1 MNILADASLPG
12 LDCAF
17 PKPFNL
23 LKYTNEAQIA
33 ERLAGQDILLCRS
46 TLKVNSDLLG
56 THRLAY
62 VATASSGTDHLDHAF
77 LRAQQ
82 TTIIDAKGCNAVSV
96 ADYVI
101 ATLAYLSTVKKYQPK
116 SAGIIGMGKVGF
128 QVSQRL
134 KALGMSPCYYD
145 PLKALHEADFTSCTK
160 EELYKCDLL
169 CIHAELHDK
178 APFPSR
184 NLLDEHFLAR
194 LKPGCI
200 IINAAR
206 GGIVNE
212 VALLKKI
219 PSLIYCTDV
228 YTNEPAINQEM
239 IQKATICTPH
249 IAGHSQEA
257 KFLAVALVS
266 EQLYHLAG
274 FKPPKYAQPERV
286 EQPIWQDKHTW
297 QGAVLS
303 LYNPYNETQSLKQ
316 ATEMKHAFINVR
328 KAHHRHN
335 FNTYNSLIN
344 NDVLHAIFG
353 A

>member
-23 LKYTNEAQIA
+23 LKYSHEAQIP

-46 TLKVNSDLLG
+46 TLKVNSELLS
-56 THRLAY
+56 THQLAY
-62 VATASSGTDHLDHAF
+62 VATASSGTDHIDHAF
-77 LRAQQ
+77 LQAQQ
-82 TTIIDAKGCNAVSV
+82 ITMIDAKGCNAVSV

-116 SAGIIGMGKVGF
+116 SVGIIGMGKVGF

-134 KALGMSPCYYD
+134 KALGMNPCYYD
-145 PLKALHEADFTSCTK
+145 PLKALHEADFTSCSK
-160 EELYKCDLL
+160 EELYNCDLL

-178 APFPSR
+178 APFASR
-184 NLLDEHFLAR
+184 NLLDEHFLSR

-212 VALLKKI
+212 AALLTKI

-228 YTNEPAINQEM
+228 YTNEPEINQEI
-239 IQKATICTPH
+239 IQKATVCTPH

-266 EQLYHLAG
+266 EQLHHLAG
-274 FKPPKYAQPERV
+274 IKPPKFAQPE
-286 EQPIWQDKHTW
+286 PIEPSIRQDIDTW
-297 QGAVLS
+297 QNAVLS
-303 LYNPYNETQSLKQ
+303 LYNPYNETQGLKQ
-316 ATEMKHAFINVR
+316 ETEIKQAFINVR
-328 KAHHRHN
+328 KAHYRHN
-335 FNTYNSLIN
+335 FNSYRPIISN
-344 NDVLHAIFG
+344 NVLHAIFG